1 MSDKDKHLRYATI
14 VTNNGSHSVEAI
26 KKHLPEGYF
35 YSEETDPVLHHLI
48 HTPSGDCIQFIVDE
62 EHSNTA
68 RTSNIFIQ
76 DNKPISEQPHLEE
89 DELSKLAQ
97 SIRNNQESSSIL
109 DIRVE
114 ASDDDLGI
122 K

>member
-1 MSDKDKHLRYATI
+1 MSCKSKYFRYAIIETKD
-14 VTNNGSHSVEAI
+14 GSHIVEAI
-26 KKHLPEGYF
+26 KKYLPEEYF
-35 YSEETDPVLHHLI
+35 YSEETDSVPHHLI

-89 DELSKLAQ
+89 DELSKLAR
-97 SIRNNQESSSIL
+97 SIRNDKKSSSIL

-114 ASDDDLGI
+114 ASDSDLGI